1 MGCLQQSLTAMD
13 PHFDPRTYGNTRS
26 RAIDQVRHVSRCVPG
41 ARINPE
47 AGGRRPWDKCVARA
61 WPLAYSMCCPVCPL
75 RMASLPHLA
84 PSFLPCAQKRNASA
98 AKNMRLLWTA
108 PDLRCT

>member
-1 MGCLQQSLTAMD
+1 MPLGGAMGCLQQSLTAMD

-47 AGGRRPWDKCVARA
+47 AGGRRPWDKYVARA
-61 WPLAYSMCCPVCPL
+61 WPL
-75 RMASLPHLA
+75 
-84 PSFLPCAQKRNASA
+84 PSPCAALSA
-98 AKNMRLLWTA
+98 R
-108 PDLRCT
+108 

>member
-47 AGGRRPWDKCVARA
+47 AGGRRPWDKCVAHA
-61 WPLAYSMCCPVCPL
+61 WPLLHVLPCLPAAHGV
-75 RMASLPHLA
+75 ASTSCAFL
-84 PSFLPCAQKRNASA
+84 PSFLVLKRGT
-98 AKNMRLLWTA
+98 LLL
-108 PDLRCT
+108 PKII